1 VIPLAEAGQ
10 RGGQDD
16 RRYCSYRRDKAMLS
30 AKLNDTAG
38 QLDDQIE
45 HAPTDDDALALDEK
59 ATALRNQATEL
70 IAQAIVLR
78 QNDIGLDAT
87 QLGNAVSHCNQVMA
101 RVADEEEDTS
111 RHRPRHVHPRAHDRQ
126 CPEHCQSGH

>member
-1 VIPLAEAGQ
+1 MT
-10 RGGQDD
+10 DD
-16 RRYCSYRRDKAMLS
+16 TALTADDKAALA
-30 AKLNDTAG
+30 AKLNDAAG

-45 HAPTDDDALALDEK
+45 NAPTNDDALALDEK

-78 QNDIGLDAT
+78 QNDTGLDAT

-101 RVADEEEDTS
+101 RVADVKKKIQVATALVTFIPVLMTGNVPVIVKAGVDLDKSLASIEN
-111 RHRPRHVHPRAHDRQ
+111 
-126 CPEHCQSGH
+126 G